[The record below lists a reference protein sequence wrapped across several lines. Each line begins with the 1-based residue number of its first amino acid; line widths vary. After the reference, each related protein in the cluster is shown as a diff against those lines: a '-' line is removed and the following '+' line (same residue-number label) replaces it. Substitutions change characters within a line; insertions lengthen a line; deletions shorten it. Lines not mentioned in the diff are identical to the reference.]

1 MRDVVLKSPTA
12 CYFAHPGFS
21 GTILCVIFLRGVGI
35 VGEPPASAQVLDHR
49 NPEDGGSMDDDGSVN
64 VGKAENHLPS

>member
-12 CYFAHPGFS
+12 CYFAHSGFS

-35 VGEPPASAQVLDHR
+35 VGEAPAIAQVPDHR
-49 NPEDGGSMDDDGSVN
+49 NPEDDGSMDGDGSVN
-64 VGKAENHLPS
+64 VCKGENHLPS